1 MLNGSYDCIY
11 GLGAR
16 SIDRDLEAQLAIV
29 TSNEELGAKFHRERV
44 RLFQYGTSV
53 TSETF
58 KHLSRAPPF
67 WGRLFMRIF
76 RNFF

>member
-1 MLNGSYDCIY
+1 MLF
-11 GLGAR
+11 LGAR
-16 SIDRDLEAQLAIV
+16 SIQRDLEAQLAII
-29 TSNEELGAKFHRERV
+29 TNNEELRSKFHHERMK
-44 RLFQYGTSV
+44 LFQYGTLV

-58 KHLSRAPPF
+58 KHSSRMPPF